1 MKGERREANKV
12 AERLCNTREYESSP
26 DLTPTIS
33 KMSEEEEEEEE
44 EEERCVFSEDTL
56 KKAIAQLILCSNS
69 RRRKNLKVEGRPEH
83 ELCVCQT
90 HIEESEGSIL
100 GR

>member
-1 MKGERREANKV
+1 MKGEKREANKV
-12 AERLCNTREYESSP
+12 AERLRNTREYESSP

-33 KMSEEEEEEEE
+33 KMSEEEQ
-44 EEERCVFSEDTL
+44 EEERCMFSEDTL

-69 RRRKNLKVEGRPEH
+69 RRRKSLKVEGRPEH

-90 HIEESEGSIL
+90 HIEETEGSIL
-100 GR
+100 GK